1 MLAAQ
6 FSVFSECTKQ
16 CDKVMQY
23 LNSLFISVPAAP
35 EITSV
40 MNRSSSEVLVE
51 WVINVPGID
60 VTDEPGAITRY
71 TIYVD
76 DNGGVNTADGTVL
89 SYIIRNLDPY
99 QLVMVQVSAST
110 SAGEGARSAAETG
123 RSSEARRYQIRKL
136 CTEFTWVYQNWYE
149 YIYCPYTYTYYT
161 SRVCCNSLVNI
172 TNLSHSPWACVKY
185 PLEPSVSLHCHCF
198 ME

>member
-40 MNRSSSEVLVE
+40 MNLSSSEVLVE
-51 WVINVPGID
+51 WVINVPDID
-60 VTDEPGAITRY
+60 DTDEPGVITSY

-76 DNGGVNTADGTVL
+76 DNEGVNTADGTVL

-99 QLVMVQVSAST
+99 QLVTVQVSAST
-110 SAGEGARSAAETG
+110 SAGERARSAAEAE
-123 RSSEARRYQIRKL
+123 RSSEARKCQIKL
-136 CTEFTWVYQNWYE
+136 CSEFTWVYQNWYDIILS
-149 YIYCPYTYTYYT
+149 IYSAPSLE
-161 SRVCCNSLVNI
+161 SRF
-172 TNLSHSPWACVKY
+172 
-185 PLEPSVSLHCHCF
+185 LEKLLKLLYMAWS
-198 ME
+198 